1 MSIRTE
7 KVAAVITELLSE
19 PLRKIASEIHAGLIT
34 VTSVK
39 MSPDLQIAK
48 VYISAIGGK
57 KGITEVLTAI
67 EHDKIRI
74 RKHVAQ
80 NLQLRFAP
88 ELRFFRDETMDA
100 IDSIKNLLEKTKQDD
115 MLRHKQFS
123 NNVIEDNSNSAD

>member
-1 MSIRTE
+1 
-7 KVAAVITELLSE
+7 
-19 PLRKIASEIHAGLIT
+19 
-34 VTSVK
+34 

-57 KGITEVLTAI
+57 KGITEVLAAI
-67 EHDKIRI
+67 EQDKIRI
-74 RKHVAQ
+74 RKHIAQ

-100 IDSIKNLLEKTKQDD
+100 IDSIKHLLEKTKQDD
-115 MLRHKQFS
+115 ILRQQQFS

>member
-1 MSIRTE
+1 
-7 KVAAVITELLSE
+7 
-19 PLRKIASEIHAGLIT
+19 
-34 VTSVK
+34 

-57 KGITEVLTAI
+57 KGITEVLAAI
-67 EHDKIRI
+67 EQDKIRI
-74 RKHVAQ
+74 RKHIAQ

-115 MLRHKQFS
+115 ILRQQQFS
-123 NNVIEDNSNSAD
+123 NNIIEDNSNSAD

>member
-1 MSIRTE
+1 
-7 KVAAVITELLSE
+7 
-19 PLRKIASEIHAGLIT
+19 
-34 VTSVK
+34 

-57 KGITEVLTAI
+57 KGITEVLAAI
-67 EHDKIRI
+67 DQDKIRI
-74 RKHVAQ
+74 RKHIAQ

-115 MLRHKQFS
+115 ILRQQQFS
-123 NNVIEDNSNSAD
+123 NNIIEDNSNSAD

>member
-1 MSIRTE
+1 
-7 KVAAVITELLSE
+7 
-19 PLRKIASEIHAGLIT
+19 
-34 VTSVK
+34 

-67 EHDKIRI
+67 EQDKIRI
-74 RKHVAQ
+74 RKHIAQ

-100 IDSIKNLLEKTKQDD
+100 MESIKNLLEKTKQDD
-115 MLRHKQFS
+115 IRRHQQYS
-123 NNVIEDNSNSAD
+123 NNVTEDNSNSAD

>member
-7 KVAAVITELLSE
+7 KVAAVITDLLSE

-57 KGITEVLTAI
+57 KGLQKFLLQLN
-67 EHDKIRI
+67 KIRLESGNI
-74 RKHVAQ
+74 
-80 NLQLRFAP
+80 
-88 ELRFFRDETMDA
+88 
-100 IDSIKNLLEKTKQDD
+100 LLKIFNYD
-115 MLRHKQFS
+115 LLLNYVF
-123 NNVIEDNSNSAD
+123 

>member
-7 KVAAVITELLSE
+7 KVAAVITDLLSE

-57 KGITEVLTAI
+57 KGITEVLAAI
-67 EHDKIRI
+67 DQDKIRI
-74 RKHVAQ
+74 RKHIAQ
-80 NLQLRFAP
+80 SLQLRFAP

-115 MLRHKQFS
+115 ILRQQQFS
-123 NNVIEDNSNSAD
+123 NNIIEDNSNSAD